1 MKTSPEGIALIKR
14 FEGCRLEAYICPANV
29 WTIGYGHTGADVVK
43 GLKIT
48 QETADILLRRDLFKF
63 EAAVERAAGPAYQ
76 NQFDAMVSLCYNI
89 GPAAFAKS
97 SVARLHKNGQYAS
110 AAQAFLLWNKGG
122 GKVLPGLVKRR
133 TAERNLYLGEADV

>member
-14 FEGCRLEAYICPANV
+14 FEGCRLEAYLCPANV

-89 GPAAFAKS
+89 GPTAFAKS

-133 TAERNLYLGEADV
+133 NAERNLYLGEADV

>member
-14 FEGCRLEAYICPANV
+14 FEGCRLEAYLCPANV

-43 GLKIT
+43 GLKVS
-48 QETADILLRRDLFKF
+48 QETADILLRRDLLKF

-89 GPAAFAKS
+89 GPTAFAKS
-97 SVARLHKNGQYAS
+97 SVARLHKNGQYAN

-133 TAERNLYLGEADV
+133 NAERNLYLGEADV